1 MLVYTNEQCIK
12 FLPFFMYR
20 LWYNSEK
27 ENEMTVVVSTF
38 DLIVIQYCLVEQLEL
53 YVQAST
59 FFHLFF

>member
-1 MLVYTNEQCIK
+1 
-12 FLPFFMYR
+12 MYR